1 MQKIFLNVTHLKQS
15 KQYTCVPACV
25 RVVLDYLG
33 FDLDEE
39 QLSEILSTTPRGTT
53 ASNIARIQDIGVDVV
68 LRSASLFDLRNLLKE
83 KVPHIV
89 FLWTGNLEYWNIACW
104 HAVVVVGIEEDVIY
118 INDPFFSD
126 APKKVVLDSFLE
138 AWSHY
143 DFILAEIRKR

>member
-1 MQKIFLNVTHLKQS
+1 MQKIFLNVTHFKQS

-25 RVVLDYLG
+25 RMILDYLG

-39 QLSEILSTTPRGTT
+39 RLAEILFTTPRGTT
-53 ASNIARIQDIGVDVV
+53 ASNIARIQGIGVDVV
-68 LRSASLFDLRNLLKE
+68 LRSTSLFDLHNLLRE
-83 KVPHIV
+83 KVPCIV

-104 HAVVVVGIEEDVIY
+104 HAVVVVGFDEDAIY

-143 DFILAEIRKR
+143 DFILVEIRKR

>member
-1 MQKIFLNVTHLKQS
+1 MQKIFLNVTHFKQN

-25 RVVLDYLG
+25 RMILDYLG

-39 QLSEILSTTPRGTT
+39 RISEILSTTPRGTK
-53 ASNIARIQDIGVDVV
+53 AINITRLQDIGVDVV
-68 LRSASLFDLRNLLKE
+68 LRSASLFDLRNLLRE
-83 KVPHIV
+83 KVPCIV
-89 FLWTGNLEYWNIACW
+89 FLWTGNLEYWDMVCW
-104 HAVVVVGIEEDVIY
+104 HAVVIVGLEEDAIY

-126 APKKVVLDSFLE
+126 APKKVVIDSFLE

>member
-1 MQKIFLNVTHLKQS
+1 MQRIFLNVTHFKQN

-25 RVVLDYLG
+25 RMILDYLG

-39 QLSEILSTTPRGTT
+39 RISEILSTTPRGTK
-53 ASNIARIQDIGVDVV
+53 AINIARLQDIGVDVV
-68 LRSASLFDLRNLLKE
+68 LRSASLFDLRNLLRE
-83 KVPHIV
+83 KVPCIV

-104 HAVVVVGIEEDVIY
+104 HAVVVVGLEEDAIY

-126 APKKVVLDSFLE
+126 APKKVVIDSFLE

>member
-1 MQKIFLNVTHLKQS
+1 M
-15 KQYTCVPACV
+15 
-25 RVVLDYLG
+25 DYLG

-39 QLSEILSTTPRGTT
+39 QISEMLSTTPRGTT

-68 LRSASLFDLRNLLKE
+68 IHSASLFDLRDLLRE
-83 KVPHIV
+83 KVPCIMLTSFSSLASLNY

-104 HAVVVVGIEEDVIY
+104 HAVVVVELGEDVIY